1 MTEGLCGEEPETDK
15 GLSLAKVFELNLAP
29 KLGAFLNEEWPGT
42 DAELRLAPDYEPG
55 LSETEQNW
63 KPEFVKG
70 LSECELNRAPEFE
83 TVLSEDWPGET
94 ARLSLATTGLNDAE
108 LNMSPELETVR
119 IGQEKL
125 RD

>member
-1 MTEGLCGEEPETDK
+1 M
-15 GLSLAKVFELNLAP
+15 
-29 KLGAFLNEEWPGT
+29 
-42 DAELRLAPDYEPG
+42 
-55 LSETEQNW
+55 
-63 KPEFVKG
+63 
-70 LSECELNRAPEFE
+70 NRAPEFE

-125 RD
+125 RDIAWQPNVLMK